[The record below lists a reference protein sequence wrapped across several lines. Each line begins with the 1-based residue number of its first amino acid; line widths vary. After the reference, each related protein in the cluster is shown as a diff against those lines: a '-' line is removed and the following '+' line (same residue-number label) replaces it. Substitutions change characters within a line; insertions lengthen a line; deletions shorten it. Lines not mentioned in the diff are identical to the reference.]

1 MRGGDGIHLVLVWVV
16 YDVVPMTE
24 RAALT
29 VLARQAHVMTLHQ
42 QRAVRHRLAQRPVH
56 QALLQHLGAVL
67 EDAVVSCAT
76 SNGDIW
82 LCGTVQLYKTYHI
95 HLLVHVHVA
104 AL

>member
-1 MRGGDGIHLVLVWVV
+1 MRGGGGIHLVLVWVV

-29 VLARQAHVMTLHQ
+29 VLARQAHVMTFHE

-67 EDAVVSCAT
+67 EDAVVSCAI
-76 SNGDIW
+76 SNGDI
-82 LCGTVQLYKTYHI
+82 
-95 HLLVHVHVA
+95 
-104 AL
+104 